1 MITVVI
7 TLGSID
13 YDSIDYDSIDHCFIR
28 KRRSLIAHL
37 AARSHFSILVAALDR
52 RWIFLSVAAKS
63 DWLSITTKV
72 FFDCMRSILV
82 RLIVGWS

>member
-13 YDSIDYDSIDHCFIR
+13 YDSIDYDSIDHCIIR

-52 RWIFLSVAAKS
+52 RWIFLSVAATS
-63 DWLSITTKV
+63 DWLSITTQV
-72 FFDCMRSILV
+72 F
-82 RLIVGWS
+82 LIVCGLF